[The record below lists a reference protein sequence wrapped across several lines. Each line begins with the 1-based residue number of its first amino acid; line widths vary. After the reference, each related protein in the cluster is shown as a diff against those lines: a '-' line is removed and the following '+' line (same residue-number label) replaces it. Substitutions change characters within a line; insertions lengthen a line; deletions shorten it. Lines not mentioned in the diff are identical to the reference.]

1 MNPNISAAQFPGSTD
16 RPLGVW
22 KSGSMFWPEPL
33 IKKFKE
39 KTPPEEQKWR
49 WRNDPSH

>member
-1 MNPNISAAQFPGSTD
+1 MSTLSSEQFKD
-16 RPLGVW
+16 VPLGVW

-49 WRNDPSH
+49 WRK